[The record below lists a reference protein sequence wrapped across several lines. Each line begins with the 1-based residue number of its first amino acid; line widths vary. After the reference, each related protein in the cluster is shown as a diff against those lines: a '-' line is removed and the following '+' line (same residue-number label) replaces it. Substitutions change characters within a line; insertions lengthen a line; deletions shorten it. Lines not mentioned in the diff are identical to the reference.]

1 MYVKLPSDSRR
12 SHGLKTR
19 ATGEPACLTRN
30 PDRFQLLVE
39 CADERDQREL
49 YEQLAALGRKCRV
62 ITI

>member
-1 MYVKLPSDSRR
+1 MKGPSDSRR

-19 ATGEPACLTRN
+19 ATEKPARQARAV
-30 PDRFQLLVE
+30 DRFQLLLE

-49 YEQLAALGRKCRV
+49 YEHLTSRGRKCRV